1 MNSFILKAL
10 GIGIRTVEQAIKVI
24 GTDEENVIQFDKNY
38 YWDKQW
44 CFRIEIWRR
53 K

>member
-44 CFRIEIWRR
+44 CFRIEVWR
-53 K
+53 